1 MAGLSRGSHEV
12 TYTIIKSSGKSQ
24 VSSSSPSFSRS
35 LVSSHPSP
43 AVLGKAI
50 RPSVK
55 TLTSARWDISVAC
68 SRPVTTNAVGICG
81 RSVVP
86 VPGGMRALCFDLEC
100 CEDTE
105 CRVCAIGTRRCE
117 WEELD
122 KVESRCKVWC
132 MDTGESGGM
141 RLSVNGSMKPAG
153 PEGHLWA
160 CFLLK
165 CPLGL
170 RRYAN
175 WDIEPHEDALSSY
188 DASAEDEGERKSERK
203 KVAGLTALLSSDFG
217 FTGLIFRRW
226 VVRLNTVERVYL
238 VVMYLQ

>member
-1 MAGLSRGSHEV
+1 MLTRDLWIAGLSRGSHDV
-12 TYTIIKSSGKSQ
+12 TYTMIKSSGRSQ

-43 AVLGKAI
+43 AALGKAI

-55 TLTSARWDISVAC
+55 TRTSARWDISLAC

-81 RSVVP
+81 RSVVL
-86 VPGGMRALCFDLEC
+86 VPRALCFDLEC

-105 CRVCAIGTRRCE
+105 CRVCTTGTRRCE

-122 KVESRCKVWC
+122 KVESRCKIWW
-132 MDTGESGGM
+132 MGDGDTGESGT
-141 RLSVNGSMKPAG
+141 RLSVNGSAD

-170 RRYAN
+170 RRWAN
-175 WDIEPHEDALSSY
+175 WDIEPHEDALSS
-188 DASAEDEGERKSERK
+188 
-203 KVAGLTALLSSDFG
+203 
-217 FTGLIFRRW
+217 
-226 VVRLNTVERVYL
+226 
-238 VVMYLQ
+238 